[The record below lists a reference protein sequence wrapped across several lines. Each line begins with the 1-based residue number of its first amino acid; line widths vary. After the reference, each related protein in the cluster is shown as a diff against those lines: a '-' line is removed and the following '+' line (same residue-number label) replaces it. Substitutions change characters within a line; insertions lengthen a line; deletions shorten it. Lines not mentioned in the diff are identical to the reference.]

1 MNNFKKNIFKIYN
14 VEVTPP
20 SLLAVDDNTGITI
33 STIVSDSYEVDVLA
47 NDSLG
52 VPPTNIINVSTISP
66 PTAGLAVSI
75 AGDNQ
80 SVFIDVTIPGYVLNS
95 GQIYTFTY
103 TIEDSTL
110 AQSTATVS
118 FEDIS

>member
-14 VEVTPP
+14 VEASPP

-52 VPPTNIINVSTISP
+52 VPPTNIINVSAISP
-66 PTAGLAVSI
+66 PTAGLTVSI

-95 GQIYTFTY
+95 GQVYTFTY
-103 TIEDSTL
+103 TIEDSTS